1 MKTSIWPPNLR
12 PEVRHELF
20 VLGYRNLL
28 VHSIGQIFLASLV
41 AAASRTAVEA
51 RTLFAWI
58 GWALLTVASLF
69 FGMWL
74 YRRQAKLRFAHAPT
88 LKQWQWSHPAFLTM
102 VGISWGSAGFLM
114 VPALPTHN
122 AMILV
127 AFAGVLAYSALSNA
141 PNDPIGFTVSATIA
155 ALLMM
160 LRVPAAFG
168 AQAIYIV
175 AMCVLY
181 VSVLALAA
189 RNARSTL
196 LASIELRLDN
206 EILARTNAA
215 NAARAEQANRDKS
228 AFLAAASHDLRQPV
242 HALLLLIEA
251 YRQEVPAAANHP
263 LMQHIT
269 AAGQSIR
276 SLFNAL
282 MELSRLESGTENPV
296 LMACN
301 LADMAGNA
309 LNRISPE
316 AVSKGLELR
325 SFISRNLPW
334 HTARTDKYMLE
345 RVIGNLLSNAV
356 NYTPRGGIL
365 LSLRP
370 AHGENGL
377 WLEVW
382 DTGIGIAES
391 DHERIF
397 DPYVQV
403 GNRERDR
410 SKGLGLGL
418 AIVGDILNLL
428 GMKLTLNSR
437 VGHVSCFRVH
447 LPIALQDPEV
457 RDPHLSIETS
467 VITRVPELAGRRILL
482 VDDDPMVQ
490 QAMQALLR
498 G

>member
-1 MKTSIWPPNLR
+1 
-12 PEVRHELF
+12 
-20 VLGYRNLL
+20 
-28 VHSIGQIFLASLV
+28 
-41 AAASRTAVEA
+41 
-51 RTLFAWI
+51 
-58 GWALLTVASLF
+58 
-69 FGMWL
+69 
-74 YRRQAKLRFAHAPT
+74 
-88 LKQWQWSHPAFLTM
+88 
-102 VGISWGSAGFLM
+102 
-114 VPALPTHN
+114 
-122 AMILV
+122 
-127 AFAGVLAYSALSNA
+127 
-141 PNDPIGFTVSATIA
+141 
-155 ALLMM
+155 
-160 LRVPAAFG
+160 
-168 AQAIYIV
+168 
-175 AMCVLY
+175 MCVLY
-181 VSVLALAA
+181 VSVLMLAA
-189 RNARSTL
+189 RNARSSL

-282 MELSRLESGTENPV
+282 MELSCLESGTEKPV

-301 LADMAGNA
+301 LVDIVGNA
-309 LNRISPE
+309 LNRVSPE
-316 AVSKGLELR
+316 AASKGSELR
-325 SFISRNLPW
+325 SFISRRLHW
-334 HTARTDKYMLE
+334 RTARNDKYMLE

-370 AHGENGL
+370 AHGDNGI

-382 DTGIGIAES
+382 DTGIGIA
-391 DHERIF
+391 DDDRKRIF

-418 AIVGDILNLL
+418 AIVRDIMNLL

-437 VGHVSCFRVH
+437 VGHGSCLRVH
-447 LPIALQDPEV
+447 LPIALQDPEAHD
-457 RDPHLSIETS
+457 RHPTI
-467 VITRVPELAGRRILL
+467 
-482 VDDDPMVQ
+482 
-490 QAMQALLR
+490 
-498 G
+498 